1 MILKCSRYNITP
13 DGDLVIRD
21 VSYTDVGTYQCY
33 AKNKFGEKSAFG
45 SLTVKSEYLAFKS
58 LVRQNTV
65 RDKFDAM
72 EHSSC
77 IATHT

>member
-1 MILKCSRYNITP
+1 MDDKSFNAINDAVYIYTMFITTTSSYKWFHVLYRYNITP

-45 SLTVKSEYLAFKS
+45 SLDVKSK
-58 LVRQNTV
+58 
-65 RDKFDAM
+65 
-72 EHSSC
+72 
-77 IATHT
+77 

>member
-1 MILKCSRYNITP
+1 MYGWAPLLLCLFRVFGQIDNYIAFISHRYNITP

-45 SLTVKSEYLAFKS
+45 SLDVKSKCS
-58 LVRQNTV
+58 
-65 RDKFDAM
+65 M
-72 EHSSC
+72 
-77 IATHT
+77 